1 MKTLLKFLISAAV
14 MLLISQSNFAQA
26 PTLGTTANF
35 VLFSSNGAV
44 SHTGLSQITG
54 NVGTN
59 NGSSTNF
66 GNVNGNMHDQN
77 PASAQASTDLLT
89 AYNQIAAVTANFFV
103 ASPLGNGDT
112 LVAGTYSLGAAS
124 TLNGILTLDAEND
137 PSAIFIIRVMGSLS
151 SAANTK
157 VNLINGGQA
166 CNVYWQ
172 IEGLLSIASGTV
184 LRGTFI
190 VNNAAITM
198 STNDTIEGRLLTTT
212 GGITVDNLMAYT
224 PIGCGSPVLT
234 GPSAPALG
242 AAGCFGI
249 FSSVGD
255 VTNAGITFVT
265 GDVGT
270 QIGSTVGFDSLNITG
285 KLHLVQDTTTAAAN
299 AALGTAYTALN
310 TLSHD
315 IELMAPAAFG
325 NNLVLTPHTYL
336 LNAMTVFTD
345 SLYLNAMGDS
355 NAVFVIKIN
364 GALSTSTYAKVILIN
379 GARSKNVYWV
389 VNGAVEI
396 NDYSEFKGTVVANN
410 GAINA
415 KIGVQVQGRLMT
427 TAGAIT
433 TAAVTVVSP
442 ITCLAQAAVVITTE
456 PIALQI
462 CAGDTAM
469 FVVAASGSN
478 LSYQWYRNNVLLVN
492 SGSISGATN
501 DTLTIFPAILANAG
515 NYTVIVSDT
524 SLSDTSVVAALT
536 VTANTLITNEPADL
550 SVCAGDSVNFS
561 VVAQGDS
568 LTYQWFR
575 GTTALVTTAFVLGA
589 DSSTLVLLA
598 ANVSDID
605 STYYVI
611 VNGLCGA
618 PDTSV
623 MARLTVSTAATIATQ
638 PVDITACFGDTI
650 QFSFTTAGSNPS
662 VQWFRNNTLLNNG
675 LHLMGADST
684 VMTIYDVNL
693 SDATNNYYAVITSAC
708 GTSDTTD
715 LVALVVNLEVNI
727 TNEPSSVAVCAGDS
741 AVLSVIASGDGLTY
755 QWYRGSTALVNS
767 FFILG
772 AYSSAI
778 TFLSTAAGN
787 VDSNYYVVVSGLC
800 GPADTSAMVTLSI
813 EAAPTVVT
821 QPVNQTICNGDTV
834 RFSITTSAAANV
846 QWYRG
851 NTALTNSLNLVGA
864 DSTVMTFFA
873 ANLGDVATNY
883 YAVVSGTCGQ
893 PDTSNFAAL
902 TVNVVTNITAEPI
915 NTTVCEGQNLNLSV
929 VATGSALTYQWF
941 RGNVAMTNVAGISG
955 ATTANLSIATVT
967 TGFSGTNYYV
977 VVTGLCGVDTSTL
990 TTVQVNT
997 GTDIT
1002 TQPTSQIACIGQ
1014 PASFSVV
1021 ASGNGLT
1028 YQWRKGNL
1036 ALVNGGTISGATGS
1050 TLTISAVSLGD
1061 IAANYSVIVNSICGI
1076 ADTSVLVGLT
1086 VNSLNAILTEPIAQT
1101 VCVGQ
1106 AVNLSVVAVGAGL
1119 TYQWRIGNT
1128 PLVNGGVIS
1137 GATTA
1142 TLSISAAALANAA
1155 SNYNVIV
1162 NGLCGAPD
1170 TSISVDVVVNT
1181 APVITTQP
1189 IAQVACVGANT
1200 SFTVV
1205 ATGTGITYQWRKGS
1219 VNLTNT
1225 GNISGATTAT
1235 LTLTGVNL
1243 VDAATDYNV
1252 LISGTCTPALAS
1264 ANVALQVNSLVQ
1276 ITTAP
1281 LASQTICAGSSISFT
1296 VVATGTGLTYQ
1307 WRKGT
1312 VNLTNTGNVSGAT
1325 SATLILNPVVAG
1337 DAATDYNV
1345 VVAGACAPQQ
1355 ISTNATLVVNALT
1368 AFVIQPTTVN
1378 VCEGSSASITASA
1391 VGTNLSYQWFKGGVA
1406 LVNTGNI
1413 SGSTTNTLVINPVT
1427 LADAAANYQLVVT
1440 GSCLPA
1446 LSSNLV
1452 AVNVA
1457 LPHLIVTQPSD
1468 TITNIGGS
1476 ASFTVVDNGQ
1486 GVTYQWRRGNIN
1498 VVNGGNISGSQ
1509 SATLQFSPAT
1519 VADNGMDY
1527 NVVISGNCAADLRS
1541 INVALLVT
1549 EPLSVEEW
1557 LAKETPVVFYPNPF
1571 NTELNAMMHV
1581 NSSLLEADVQL
1592 YNSLGVMVL
1601 QSSLSTEQAMREQM
1615 TLPAGIYH
1623 YRVLSNGI
1631 LMQSG
1636 KLISLQ

>member
-44 SHTGLSQITG
+44 GHTGLSQITG

-66 GNVNGNMHDQN
+66 GNVNGNMHDQD
-77 PASAQASTDLLT
+77 PESAQAATHLLT
-89 AYNQIAAVTANFFV
+89 AYNQIAAVAANFFV

-112 LVAGTYSLGAAS
+112 LVAGVYSLGAAS
-124 TLNGILTLDAEND
+124 TLNGILTLDAQNVD
-137 PSAIFIIRVMGSLS
+137 TAVFIIRVMGSLS

-157 VNLINGGQA
+157 VNLINGAQA

-224 PIGCGSPVLT
+224 PIGCGSPALT

-255 VTNAGITFVT
+255 VTNAGVSYVT

-285 KLHLVQDTTTAAAN
+285 KLHLVQDTTTAAAD

-315 IELMAPAAFG
+315 IQLMAPAAFG
-325 NNLVLTPHTYL
+325 NGLVLTPHTYL

-345 SLYLNAMGDS
+345 SLYLNALGDS

-364 GALSTSTYAKVILIN
+364 GALSTSTYAKVVLIN
-379 GARSKNVYWV
+379 QARAKNVYWV
-389 VNGAVEI
+389 INGAVEI
-396 NDYSEFKGTVVANN
+396 NDYSEFKGTVIANN
-410 GAINA
+410 GAVNA

-456 PIALQI
+456 PSALQI
-462 CAGDTAM
+462 CAGDTAT
-469 FVVAASGSN
+469 FVVAASGNN
-478 LSYQWYRNNVLLVN
+478 LNYQWYRNNVLLVN
-492 SGSISGATN
+492 SSSISGVTN

-524 SLSDTSVVAALT
+524 SLSDTSTIAALT
-536 VTANTLITNEPADL
+536 VTASTLITTEPTAL
-550 SVCAGDSVNFS
+550 SVCGGDSVIFS

-568 LTYQWFR
+568 LTYQWYR
-575 GTTALVTTAFVLGA
+575 GTTALANTAFILGA
-589 DSSTLVLLA
+589 DSTSLVLLA
-598 ANVSDID
+598 ANVSDAD
-605 STYYVI
+605 SAYYVI

-623 MARLTVSTAATIATQ
+623 MVGLTVSTAATIATQ
-638 PVDITACFGDTI
+638 PVSITACFGDTI

-662 VQWFRNNTLLNNG
+662 VQWFRNNTILNNG
-675 LHLMGADST
+675 LHLVGADST

-755 QWYRGSTALVNS
+755 QWYRGSTALINS

-772 AYSSAI
+772 ADSSAI

-787 VDSNYYVVVSGLC
+787 VDSNYYVIVTGLC
-800 GPADTSAMVTLSI
+800 GPADTSTMVSLSI
-813 EAAPTVVT
+813 NAAPVVVT
-821 QPVNQTICNGDTV
+821 QPIDQTICNGDTV
-834 RFSITTSAAANV
+834 RFSISTSAAANI

-851 NTALTNSLNLVGA
+851 NTLLNNSLNLVGT
-864 DSTVMTFFA
+864 DSTVMTIFA

-883 YAVVSGTCGQ
+883 YAVVSGACGQ
-893 PDTSNFAAL
+893 ADTSDLVAL
-902 TVNVVTNITAEPI
+902 TVNIETNISAQPVDVTL
-915 NTTVCEGQNLNLSV
+915 CEGQNLNLSV
-929 VATGSALTYQWF
+929 VATGSSLTYQWF
-941 RGNVAMTNVAGISG
+941 RGSVAMTNVAGISG
-955 ATTANLSIATVT
+955 VTTANLSVATVT
-967 TGFSGTNYYV
+967 TGFAGTDYYV
-977 VVTGLCGVDTSTL
+977 VVTGLCGTDTSTL

-1002 TQPTSQIACIGQ
+1002 TQPVSQNVCLGQ
-1014 PASFSVV
+1014 PVSFSVL
-1021 ASGNGLT
+1021 AMGNGLT
-1028 YQWRKGNL
+1028 YQWRKGNVVL
-1036 ALVNGGTISGATGS
+1036 LDGGTISGTTGS
-1050 TLTISAVSLGD
+1050 TLTISAVSLAD
-1061 IAANYSVIVNSICGI
+1061 AAANYNVIVNSICG
-1076 ADTSVLVGLT
+1076 LG
-1086 VNSLNAILTEPIAQT
+1086 
-1101 VCVGQ
+1101 
-1106 AVNLSVVAVGAGL
+1106 
-1119 TYQWRIGNT
+1119 
-1128 PLVNGGVIS
+1128 
-1137 GATTA
+1137 
-1142 TLSISAAALANAA
+1142 
-1155 SNYNVIV
+1155 
-1162 NGLCGAPD
+1162 D
-1170 TSISVDVVVNT
+1170 TSI
-1181 APVITTQP
+1181 
-1189 IAQVACVGANT
+1189 QVAL
-1200 SFTVV
+1200 VV
-1205 ATGTGITYQWRKGS
+1205 
-1219 VNLTNT
+1219 
-1225 GNISGATTAT
+1225 
-1235 LTLTGVNL
+1235 
-1243 VDAATDYNV
+1243 D
-1252 LISGTCTPALAS
+1252 
-1264 ANVALQVNSLVQ
+1264 SLVQ

-1281 LASQTICAGSSISFT
+1281 LPTQTVCAGSSVSFA

-1307 WRKGT
+1307 WRRGT
-1312 VNLTNTGNVSGAT
+1312 TNLTNTGNVTGAT
-1325 SATLILNPVVAG
+1325 SAVLTLNPVVAG
-1337 DAATDYNV
+1337 DAAADYNV
-1345 VVAGACAPQQ
+1345 VIVGTCAPQQ
-1355 ISTNATLVVNALT
+1355 ISTNAALIVNALPAITTQPISTT
-1368 AFVIQPTTVN
+1368 A
-1378 VCEGSSASITASA
+1378 CEGDMVSFSSVS
-1391 VGTNLSYQWFKGGVA
+1391 VGTGLSYQWFKGGVA
-1406 LVNTGNI
+1406 LINVGNI

-1427 LADAAANYQLVVT
+1427 TADIASNYQLVVT

-1446 LSSNLV
+1446 VSSNLV
-1452 AVNVA
+1452 ALTVG
-1457 LPHLIVTQPSD
+1457 LPHAIVTQPSD
-1468 TITNIGGS
+1468 TITYIGGS
-1476 ASFTVVDNGQ
+1476 ASFTVVDSGQ
-1486 GVTYQWRRGNIN
+1486 GLTYQWRRGNIN
-1498 VVNGGNISGSQ
+1498 VVEGGNISGSQ

-1519 VADNGMDY
+1519 VADNDMNY
-1527 NVVISGNCAADLRS
+1527 NVVISGPCGADVRS
-1541 INVALLVT
+1541 INVALLVA

-1557 LAKETPVVFYPNPF
+1557 MAKETLVVFYPNPF
-1571 NTELNAMMHV
+1571 STELNAMIQSS
-1581 NSSLLEADVQL
+1581 SSLTEADVQL
-1592 YNSLGVMVL
+1592 YNSLGMLVL
-1601 QSSLSTEQAMREQM
+1601 QSSLTNEQGMREQM

-1623 YRVLSNGI
+1623 YRVVSEGKLI
-1631 LMQSG
+1631 QSG
-1636 KLISLQ
+1636 KLVSIK

>member
-44 SHTGLSQITG
+44 GHTGLSQITG

-66 GNVNGNMHDQN
+66 GNVNGNMHDQD
-77 PASAQASTDLLT
+77 PESAQASTDLLT

-379 GARSKNVYWV
+379 EARSKNVYWV

-442 ITCLAQAAVVITTE
+442 ITCLAQAAVTITTE
-456 PIALQI
+456 PTALQI

-469 FVVAASGSN
+469 FVVAASGNN
-478 LSYQWYRNNVLLVN
+478 LNYQWYRNNVLLVN

-501 DTLTIFPAILANAG
+501 DTLTIFPAMLANAG

-575 GTTALVTTAFVLGA
+575 GTTALVNTAFVLGA
-589 DSSTLVLLA
+589 DSTTLVLLA

-605 STYYVI
+605 STYHVI
-611 VNGLCGA
+611 VSGHCGA
-618 PDTSV
+618 PETSV

-675 LHLMGADST
+675 LHLVGADST

-693 SDATNNYYAVITSAC
+693 SDAINNYYAVVTSAC
-708 GTSDTTD
+708 GTADTTD

-741 AVLSVIASGDGLTY
+741 AVFSVIASGDGLTY
-755 QWYRGSTALVNS
+755 QWYRGTTALINS

-772 AYSSAI
+772 ADSSAI

-787 VDSNYYVVVSGLC
+787 VDSNYFVVVTGLC

-893 PDTSNFAAL
+893 PDTSNLATL
-902 TVNVVTNITAEPI
+902 TVNVATNITTQPLV
-915 NTTVCEGQNLNLSV
+915 TQTLCEGDSLNLSV
-929 VATGSALTYQWF
+929 VATGSTLTYQWF
-941 RGNVAMTNVAGISG
+941 KGSVAVVNAAGITG
-955 ATTANLSIATVT
+955 ATSANLTIVSV
-967 TGFSGTNYYV
+967 GTIHAGTDYYV
-977 VVTGLCGVDTSTL
+977 VVTGLCGTPDTSVL
-990 TTVQVNT
+990 ASVQVNT
-997 GTDIT
+997 STQIT
-1002 TQPTSQIACIGQ
+1002 TQPVTQTACIGQ

-1028 YQWRKGNL
+1028 YQWRKGNVAL
-1036 ALVNGGTISGATGS
+1036 ANSGTISGATSS
-1050 TLTISAVSLGD
+1050 TLTISAVSFAD
-1061 IAANYSVIVNSICGI
+1061 VATNYNVVVNSICG
-1076 ADTSVLVGLT
+1076 A
-1086 VNSLNAILTEPIAQT
+1086 
-1101 VCVGQ
+1101 
-1106 AVNLSVVAVGAGL
+1106 AG
-1119 TYQWRIGNT
+1119 
-1128 PLVNGGVIS
+1128 IS
-1137 GATTA
+1137 
-1142 TLSISAAALANAA
+1142 
-1155 SNYNVIV
+1155 
-1162 NGLCGAPD
+1162 
-1170 TSISVDVVVNT
+1170 
-1181 APVITTQP
+1181 
-1189 IAQVACVGANT
+1189 AQVAL
-1200 SFTVV
+1200 VV
-1205 ATGTGITYQWRKGS
+1205 
-1219 VNLTNT
+1219 
-1225 GNISGATTAT
+1225 
-1235 LTLTGVNL
+1235 
-1243 VDAATDYNV
+1243 D
-1252 LISGTCTPALAS
+1252 
-1264 ANVALQVNSLVQ
+1264 SLVQ

-1325 SATLILNPVVAG
+1325 SATLILNPVVAS

-1468 TITNIGGS
+1468 TITHIGGS

-1527 NVVISGNCAADLRS
+1527 NVVISGNCAVDLRS

-1592 YNSLGVMVL
+1592 FNSLGVMVL
-1601 QSSLSTEQAMREQM
+1601 QSSLTTEQAMREQM
-1615 TLPAGIYH
+1615 TLSAGIYH

-1631 LMQSG
+1631 LVQSG